1 MKRLIILILVAFSL
15 QAYDAKSTCVKCHSD
30 RELLK
35 KLGAPQMYMDPAK
48 VDEEVNM
55 AGEPTC
61 VDCHLG
67 NNRTMDMEKAHRG
80 LLKPFYA
87 AIGKH
92 HKYQYIDRSVTNYD
106 RILPK
111 GKKRFAV
118 LMRKP
123 TNEAKKK
130 YGIKKLLQLH
140 YHDRDT
146 ATFAFNIKIAEKTC
160 GKCHEEEVND
170 YKHTSMALSMYQRA
184 FQDWTK
190 SPPGPQNCGVWFA
203 DNYET
208 IKGECTRNYT
218 REMANSA
225 TRGCNKCH
233 TSCLDCHYAGYKKS
247 ATSHKFL
254 EKPEAMS
261 CYGGGRGT
269 ICHAGPMDRR
279 RGAGYMRQEFAFPA
293 GELPDDV
300 HNKNGVTCLDCHT
313 QHNHDF
319 GHLASADAR
328 KSCSKCHNEIVQAV
342 STSRHKNVDCSSCHV
357 QKVGAYQFTFW
368 GPGLYTGMFN
378 VFTKHKQYYGVRSE
392 PLLVKHPSRG
402 VWIPVKPYPMAV
414 LNISKDVKPTG
425 LMVRSIPH
433 TKVKGHPEIG
443 EPEEFV
449 VERTP
454 DKINDLYIITGTFD
468 GLKYNNK
475 MLAWI
480 QMDKM
485 SHALGKG
492 RNCES
497 CHNSHD
503 QISTTWYTYLN
514 MKDVKKPFSGSYIV
528 KATKD
533 GITFTGFENH
543 TPIIPRDG
551 RKIEDFAP
559 FLSVPE
565 AWNVRG
571 IDFSIPFDETEYER
585 ELNLYNMVYAEIHQ
599 LRMKYKKLKDQAMLE
614 ELRKIRAILPHNPEL
629 ASTMIKELASSR

>member
-1 MKRLIILILVAFSL
+1 MKRLALLVLVAFSL
-15 QAYDAKSTCVKCHSD
+15 HAYNAKSTCVKCHSNK
-30 RELLK
+30 ELLK

-67 NNRTMDMEKAHRG
+67 NNKTMDMKKAHKG
-80 LLKPFYA
+80 MLKPFYA

-106 RILPK
+106 RILPR

-123 TNEAKKK
+123 TKEAKEK
-130 YGIKKLLQLH
+130 YGIKKLMQLF

-203 DNYET
+203 DNYKT
-208 IKGECTRNYT
+208 IKGECTRDYT
-218 REMANSA
+218 KDMANSA

-247 ATSHKFL
+247 VTSHKFL

-279 RGAGYMRQEFAFPA
+279 RGAGYMRQEFAFPV
-293 GELPDDV
+293 GELPTDV
-300 HNKNGVTCLDCHT
+300 HNKNGVTCLDCHK
-313 QHNHDF
+313 QHNHDY
-319 GHLASADAR
+319 GHLASAEAR
-328 KSCSKCHNEIVQAV
+328 ASCANCHKDIVEAV
-342 STSRHKNVDCSSCHV
+342 KTSTHKNVDCSACHI

-368 GPGLYTGMFN
+368 GPGIYEGMYN

-392 PLLVKHPSRG
+392 PLLVKHPTRG

-414 LNISKDVKPTG
+414 LNISKDIKPTG
-425 LMVRSIPH
+425 LMVRSIPP

-443 EPEEFV
+443 EPESFIV
-449 VERTP
+449 KRTP
-454 DKINDLYIITGTFD
+454 DQINDMYIITGTFN

-485 SHALGKG
+485 SHAIGKG
-492 RNCES
+492 RSCES
-497 CHNSHD
+497 CHSSHD
-503 QISTTWYTYLN
+503 QIATTWYTYVN

-528 KATKD
+528 KATKN

-543 TPIIPRDG
+543 TPIIPKDG
-551 RKIEDFAP
+551 RKVEDFAP
-559 FLSVPE
+559 FLTKPD
-565 AWNVRG
+565 AWNVKG
-571 IDFSIPFDETEYER
+571 IDFSIPFDESKYEK
-585 ELNLYNMVYAEIHQ
+585 ELDLYNMVYAEIHQ
-599 LRMKYKKLKDQAMLE
+599 LRVKYKKVKNQEMLKKLK
-614 ELRKIRAILPHNPEL
+614 KIKAILPHNPEL
-629 ASTMIKELASSR
+629 AEKMVKELASAK